1 MFFLCFFNDDIL
13 IFILLYWCLF
23 CVGVWFF
30 EFFWF
35 IVFLYFVLILL
46 IEGFLLIII
55 YFVVC
60 FVILLFDFLLLDELL
75 FVWFCLE
82 LLNNL
87 NKFFF
92 WDFDDDD
99 FGFLVFDCLCFL
111 GFLFCDFDFDWF
123 LICFLGECEFFFFF
137 LEWKL
142 NIFCY
147 VVGILLKGCLKN
159 IYFMLVFFDR
169 VEGLW
174 NFFSFLV
181 VFLGGFLDGGFIGI
195 FDISFVLDCFFFII
209 YFLWGVDFGRCFK
222 GLVLFLSCCI
232 FLLSVRFFFFV

>member
-1 MFFLCFFNDDIL
+1 MFFLCFFIDDIL

-137 LEWKL
+137 FGMEIK
-142 NIFCY
+142 
-147 VVGILLKGCLKN
+147 
-159 IYFMLVFFDR
+159 
-169 VEGLW
+169 
-174 NFFSFLV
+174 
-181 VFLGGFLDGGFIGI
+181 
-195 FDISFVLDCFFFII
+195 
-209 YFLWGVDFGRCFK
+209 YFLLCCRYFIKR
-222 GLVLFLSCCI
+222 LFEKYI
-232 FLLSVRFFFFV
+232 FYVSFFW